1 MTLPPPPGPF
11 GYPGAPPPQP
21 KSNTG
26 LIIGVI
32 GGLLALCLVGV
43 CVAGVGFFYFKDKS
57 HSEAEGQSPVSVAT
71 RDPYPTDTYTAPAV
85 VPTTRAAPPPAP
97 VSVGDCIA
105 LDSVGTFEGRGNCNG
120 SSGTYRVLSVDYSGH
135 TCSDPESPYITESG
149 YRLCLELYLV
159 RNYCYQFPS
168 GPGWVVAASACKA
181 KGTVHIVDIVPGG
194 TNGNNC
200 TRDYKWNR
208 WYSFTHPTVVYC
220 VMQY

>member
-1 MTLPPPPGPF
+1 MP
-11 GYPGAPPPQP
+11 P

-32 GGLLALCLVGV
+32 GGVLALCLVGV
-43 CVAGVGFFYFKDKS
+43 CVAGVAFLFYKDKS
-57 HSEAEGQSPVSVAT
+57 NSQAEGQSPVAAAT
-71 RDPYPTDTYTAPAV
+71 AATGGPYATDTYTAPAV

-105 LDSVGTFEGRGNCNG
+105 VESTGDYEGKGNCNG
-120 SSGTYRVLSVDYSGH
+120 SSGTYRVLSVDYSGN
-135 TCSDPESPYITESG
+135 TCSDPQSPYITVDG

-168 GPGWVVAASACKA
+168 GSGWVVAASACKA